1 MSAARFFQGLVK
13 HVCMLKGLQS
23 SPNPKK
29 TLTGAQL
36 GWERAGV

>member
-1 MSAARFFQGLVK
+1 MYVERAPKFQ
-13 HVCMLKGLQS
+13 
-23 SPNPKK
+23 PNPTQKK